1 MPLTNVSMP
10 TRKRKQPAK
19 TQIKLGNPWEA
30 YPELLHLTG
39 EGRVRMERRRRH
51 RAVRYGLFRL
61 QTAVVEEQNVVRAC
75 ADLPAGFAG
84 FWLDR
89 KPSYAMAPGQ
99 GGVLVKADVP
109 IGRDL
114 PVEKL
119 GGYAE
124 FARLWDVDEDLN
136 VYLRHSS
143 VWQEWNAKLMRVVPI
158 LGEH

>member
-1 MPLTNVSMP
+1 MP
-10 TRKRKQPAK
+10 TRKKGK
-19 TQIKLGNPWEA
+19 IGNPWES
-30 YPELLHLTG
+30 YPELVHLSGT
-39 EGRVRMERRRRH
+39 GRVQMERRRRH

-61 QTAVVEEQNVVRAC
+61 QTAVVGGQDVAKVC
-75 ADLPAGFAG
+75 ADLPPGFAG

-89 KPSYAMAPGQ
+89 KPSYMMVPGPDGALKAAP
-99 GGVLVKADVP
+99 VL
-109 IGRDL
+109 IGRDRK
-114 PVEKL
+114 VDEI

-143 VWQEWNAKLMRVVPI
+143 IWQEWNAKLMRVVPI